1 MDEKK
6 YCNARMAIGIVSLL
20 TLLVAGFELFIAYT
34 QYQSGMTIG
43 DVATYVTNKR
53 HIYILIV

>member
-43 DVATYVTNKR
+43 GRN
-53 HIYILIV
+53 LCNE

>member
-6 YCNARMAIGIVSLL
+6 YCNARWAIGIVSVL

-34 QYQSGMTIG
+34 QYQSGMERPESSQAVICCRQKS
-43 DVATYVTNKR
+43 AR
-53 HIYILIV
+53 S